1 MKNIIKYS
9 LVIVALC
16 FAVTTVFAQQQTR
29 FTQFMWNEYIIN
41 PAYTGGLAYNPVQ
54 LSYRKQWQG
63 FNGSPETF
71 TFGGHAAL
79 NPKMGLG
86 AMVFKDNMGG
96 AITQTGIM
104 LNYAY
109 RVRLNNLSNLSFG
122 LSGIINQ
129 FAFDNT
135 KINALNANDPSFQG
149 GVQKSTAPDA
159 MFGILY
165 TYKQKLNIGF
175 SSSQLVQ
182 SKLKN
187 LNDVPGANNRLIR
200 HYNAQLSYKFIIN
213 DKFNIEPALLAKAT
227 EVTPMQLDVN
237 LRGWYQNILML
248 GFTYRHQD
256 AFAAL
261 LGVKYKNM
269 FVGYSYDVSTSAIR
283 SYNNGSHEIVMGY
296 HFAAK
301 TKDTD
306 GDGVLD
312 HKDKCPDAA
321 GPKENNGCPWGD
333 TDNDGVADNLDK
345 CPDAVGPKE
354 NNGCPWRDTDNDGVA
369 DNIDKCPD
377 AVGPKE
383 NNGCPWGDTDNDSVA
398 DNLDKCP
405 DAVGPK
411 ENNGCPWGDTD
422 NDGVADNMDKCP
434 DVAGSK
440 EDNGCPPKDTDKD
453 GIIDKLDNCP
463 MTMGD
468 ANNGGCPIVTDNQK
482 AIISKAISNLEF
494 ENNSGNIAKGSFI
507 ALDMLAILLSEKS
520 DWKMRFAGHT
530 DNVGND
536 EFNMTLS
543 KQRSEAV
550 RDYLVKKGIGTERL
564 FAEHY
569 GETKPIAPNT
579 TPQGREKNRR
589 VEMTFVFD

>member
-1 MKNIIKYS
+1 MKNKIKFS
-9 LVIVALC
+9 LVLVLSLYAI
-16 FAVTTVFAQQQTR
+16 TVSAQQQNR
-29 FTQFMWNEYIIN
+29 FTQFMWNEYAIN
-41 PAYTGGLAYNPVQ
+41 PAYTGALAYSPVQ
-54 LSYRKQWQG
+54 LTYRKQWQG

-71 TFGGHAAL
+71 TFGGHTAL
-79 NPKMGLG
+79 NAKMGLG

-104 LNYAY
+104 VNYAY
-109 RVRLNNLSNLSFG
+109 RVRLNNQSNLSFG

-165 TYKQKLNIGF
+165 TNKKLNIGF

-200 HYNAQLSYKFIIN
+200 HYNAQLSYNFIVN

-269 FVGYSYDVSTSAIR
+269 FVGYSYDVSTSAIQ

-321 GPKENNGCPWGD
+321 GPKENNGCPM
-333 TDNDGVADNLDK
+333 VAH
-345 CPDAVGPKE
+345 
-354 NNGCPWRDTDNDGVA
+354 
-369 DNIDKCPD
+369 
-377 AVGPKE
+377 
-383 NNGCPWGDTDNDSVA
+383 
-398 DNLDKCP
+398 
-405 DAVGPK
+405 
-411 ENNGCPWGDTD
+411 
-422 NDGVADNMDKCP
+422 
-434 DVAGSK
+434 
-440 EDNGCPPKDTDKD
+440 
-453 GIIDKLDNCP
+453 
-463 MTMGD
+463 
-468 ANNGGCPIVTDNQK
+468 QK
-482 AIISKAISNLEF
+482 
-494 ENNSGNIAKGSFI
+494 
-507 ALDMLAILLSEKS
+507 ILI
-520 DWKMRFAGHT
+520 KMELLI
-530 DNVGND
+530 N
-536 EFNMTLS
+536 
-543 KQRSEAV
+543 
-550 RDYLVKKGIGTERL
+550 
-564 FAEHY
+564 
-569 GETKPIAPNT
+569 
-579 TPQGREKNRR
+579 
-589 VEMTFVFD
+589 

>member
-1 MKNIIKYS
+1 MKKIIKYS
-9 LVIVALC
+9 LVVLVLC
-16 FAVTTVFAQQQTR
+16 FGVTTVFAQQQTR
-29 FTQFMWNEYIIN
+29 FTQFMWHEYIIN

-104 LNYAY
+104 VNYAY
-109 RVRLNNLSNLSFG
+109 RVRLNKQSNLSFG

-129 FAFDNT
+129 FVFDNT
-135 KINALNANDPSFQG
+135 KINALNVNDPSFQG

-165 TYKQKLNIGF
+165 KYKQKLTIGF

-200 HYNAQLSYKFIIN
+200 HYNAQISYNFIVN
-213 DKFNIEPALLAKAT
+213 DKLNIEPSLLAKAT

-237 LRGWYQNILML
+237 LRGWYQNLLML

-269 FVGYSYDVSTSAIR
+269 FVGYSYDISTSAIQ

-296 HFAAK
+296 HFGAK
-301 TKDTD
+301 TEDTD
-306 GDGVLD
+306 KDGVLD

-333 TDNDGVADNLDK
+333 TDKDGVADNLDK
-345 CPDAVGPKE
+345 CPDA
-354 NNGCPWRDTDNDGVA
+354 A
-369 DNIDKCPD
+369 
-377 AVGPKE
+377 GPKE
-383 NNGCPWGDTDNDSVA
+383 NNGCPWGDKDS
-398 DNLDKCP
+398 
-405 DAVGPK
+405 
-411 ENNGCPWGDTD
+411 
-422 NDGVADNMDKCP
+422 DGVADNVDQCP

-453 GIIDKLDNCP
+453 GIIDKLDKCP

-468 ANNGGCPIVTDNQK
+468 AKNSGCPIVSDNQK

-550 RDYLVKKGIGTERL
+550 RDYLVKKGISTER
-564 FAEHY
+564 FFVEHY
-569 GETKPIAPNT
+569 GETKPIAPND

>member
-1 MKNIIKYS
+1 MKKIIKYS
-9 LVIVALC
+9 LVVVALC
-16 FAVTTVFAQQQTR
+16 FCTTTIFAQQQNR
-29 FTQFMWNEYIIN
+29 FTQFMWNEYAIN
-41 PAYTGGLAYNPVQ
+41 PAYTGALAYSPVQ
-54 LSYRKQWQG
+54 LTYRKQWQG

-71 TFGGHAAL
+71 TFGGHTAL
-79 NPKMGLG
+79 NAKMGLG

-104 LNYAY
+104 VNYAY
-109 RVRLNNLSNLSFG
+109 RMRLNKQSNLSFG

-129 FAFDNT
+129 FVFDNT

-237 LRGWYQNILML
+237 LRGWYQNIVML
-248 GFTYRHQD
+248 GFTYRHKD

-306 GDGVLD
+306 
-312 HKDKCPDAA
+312 KD
-321 GPKENNGCPWGD
+321 
-333 TDNDGVADNLDK
+333 
-345 CPDAVGPKE
+345 
-354 NNGCPWRDTDNDGVA
+354 
-369 DNIDKCPD
+369 
-377 AVGPKE
+377 
-383 NNGCPWGDTDNDSVA
+383 
-398 DNLDKCP
+398 
-405 DAVGPK
+405 
-411 ENNGCPWGDTD
+411 
-422 NDGVADNMDKCP
+422 
-434 DVAGSK
+434 
-440 EDNGCPPKDTDKD
+440 
-453 GIIDKLDNCP
+453 
-463 MTMGD
+463 
-468 ANNGGCPIVTDNQK
+468 
-482 AIISKAISNLEF
+482 
-494 ENNSGNIAKGSFI
+494 
-507 ALDMLAILLSEKS
+507 
-520 DWKMRFAGHT
+520 
-530 DNVGND
+530 
-536 EFNMTLS
+536 
-543 KQRSEAV
+543 
-550 RDYLVKKGIGTERL
+550 
-564 FAEHY
+564 
-569 GETKPIAPNT
+569 
-579 TPQGREKNRR
+579 
-589 VEMTFVFD
+589 

>member
-1 MKNIIKYS
+1 MKKFIKFS
-9 LVIVALC
+9 SVVVILYFCVITAI
-16 FAVTTVFAQQQTR
+16 AQQQTR
-29 FTQFMWNEYIIN
+29 FTQFMWNEYLIN

-54 LSYRKQWQG
+54 LTYRKQWQG

-71 TFGGHAAL
+71 TFGGHTAL
-79 NPKMGLG
+79 NAKMGLG

-109 RVRLNNLSNLSFG
+109 RVRLNKQSNLSFG
-122 LSGIINQ
+122 LSAIINQ

-149 GVQKSTAPDA
+149 GIQKSTAPDA

-165 TYKQKLNIGF
+165 KYKQKLNIGF

-200 HYNAQLSYKFIIN
+200 HYNAQVSYHFIVN
-213 DKFNIEPALLAKAT
+213 DKFNIEPAVLLKAT
-227 EVTPMQLDVN
+227 EVTPMQVDVN
-237 LRGWYQNILML
+237 VRAWYQNLLML

-256 AFAAL
+256 AVAAL

-269 FVGYSYDVSTSAIR
+269 FVGYSYDMSTSAIQ

-301 TKDTD
+301 TTD
-306 GDGVLD
+306 SDKDGVLD

-333 TDNDGVADNLDK
+333 TDNDGVADNIDK
-345 CPDAVGPKE
+345 CPDAAGPKE
-354 NNGCPWRDTDNDGVA
+354 NNGCPWGDKDNDGVA

-377 AVGPKE
+377 ALGPKE
-383 NNGCPWGDTDNDSVA
+383 NNGCPWGD
-398 DNLDKCP
+398 K
-405 DAVGPK
+405 
-411 ENNGCPWGDTD
+411 D
-422 NDGVADNMDKCP
+422 NDGVADNIDQCP
-434 DVAGSK
+434 DMAGTK

-453 GIIDKLDNCP
+453 GIIDKYDNCP
-463 MTMGD
+463 RTMGD
-468 ANNGGCPIVTDNQK
+468 ASNGGCPIVSDNQK
-482 AIISKAISNLEF
+482 SIISKAISNLEF
-494 ENNSGNIAKGSFI
+494 ENNSANITKGSYM

-520 DWKMRFAGHT
+520 DWKMRIAGHT

-536 EFNMTLS
+536 EFNMNLS

-550 RDYLVKKGIGTERL
+550 RDYLTKKGIDASRIM
-564 FAEHY
+564 AEYY
-569 GETKPIAPNT
+569 GETRPIAPND

>member
-1 MKNIIKYS
+1 MKKIIKYS
-9 LVIVALC
+9 LVIVVLC
-16 FAVTTVFAQQQTR
+16 FAVSTIFAQQQTR
-29 FTQFMWNEYIIN
+29 FTQFMWNEYAIN
-41 PAYTGGLAYNPVQ
+41 PAYTGALAYNPVQ

-79 NPKMGLG
+79 NAKMGLG

-104 LNYAY
+104 VNYAY
-109 RVRLNNLSNLSFG
+109 RVRLNKQSNLSFG

-135 KINALNANDPSFQG
+135 KINALNVNDPSFQG

-165 TYKQKLNIGF
+165 QYKKKLTIGF

-200 HYNAQLSYKFIIN
+200 HYNAQISYNFIVN
-213 DKFNIEPALLAKAT
+213 DKLNIEPSLLAKAT

-237 LRGWYQNILML
+237 LRGWYQNLLML

-283 SYNNGSHEIVMGY
+283 NYNNGSHEIVMGY

-306 GDGVLD
+306 KDGVLD
-312 HKDKCPDAA
+312 HKDKCPDTA

-333 TDNDGVADNLDK
+333 TDKDGVADNVDK
-345 CPDAVGPKE
+345 CPDA
-354 NNGCPWRDTDNDGVA
+354 
-369 DNIDKCPD
+369 I
-377 AVGPKE
+377 GPKE
-383 NNGCPWGDTDNDSVA
+383 NNGCPWGDKDS
-398 DNLDKCP
+398 
-405 DAVGPK
+405 
-411 ENNGCPWGDTD
+411 
-422 NDGVADNMDKCP
+422 DGVADNVDQCP
-434 DVAGSK
+434 DLAGSK

-453 GIIDKLDNCP
+453 GIIDKLDKCP

-468 ANNGGCPIVTDNQK
+468 ANNGGCPIVSDNQK

-550 RDYLVKKGIGTERL
+550 RDYLVKKGIGAERF

-569 GETKPIAPNT
+569 GETKPIAPND